1 MFYAKKRQQQTQ
13 QSASSDSAGPSPK
26 RLRSKGDI
34 WVHGSSAILPEICLI
49 CKRKNN
55 FITKQGKRVKDKLAK
70 AETANCGRLR
80 DAAELKHDESILMHI
95 RDKDCVAVEARYHHS
110 CYRSYIRFLTKSQ
123 DESSVSGAKV
133 PFEASYKVFCDTV
146 IVKRILNNEEVIR
159 MTSLLKIFRKIVQ
172 KEESMD
178 ASNYR
183 SDQLKSRLLALK
195 DAIVG
200 GPKFPNMFKPHLQYV
215 RYFRG

>member
-13 QSASSDSAGPSPK
+13 QSASS
-26 RLRSKGDI
+26 
-34 WVHGSSAILPEICLI
+34 
-49 CKRKNN
+49 
-55 FITKQGKRVKDKLAK
+55 
-70 AETANCGRLR
+70 GRLR

>member
-95 RDKDCVAVEARYHHS
+95 RDKDCVAVEA
-110 CYRSYIRFLTKSQ
+110 
-123 DESSVSGAKV
+123 SGAKV